1 MGGIPLAAKGSLD
14 ASRPVPK
21 YEVFCLS
28 FRRGGFFKAGRAGL
42 VKSIL
47 SELYGL
53 LNVGSRCVAVAFHR
67 EIPQA
72 SIKAFPSYSQSCS
85 WLVGGHKHQEP
96 AYTGPR
102 EVTIEWLG
110 QGCFKVTSSIGLT
123 IVTDPFN
130 PRGPNNS
137 GKVATIAADII
148 LITHESD
155 TSSYTD
161 LVSGSPIIFR
171 SSMAGGVNRASGVL
185 IRGVQTSSESL
196 VASPKLNVAYIW
208 AMDGIRFCDLGAIE
222 DALTPSEALNVER
235 GRAFATHW
243 QFTKFHCGKT
253 PDDDRTASP
262 EDHHSDGRMGLWSI
276 EHRPNQR
283 KSVDADRGTAAGHYD
298 RLPAIPAL
306 KREI

>member
-1 MGGIPLAAKGSLD
+1 MPN
-14 ASRPVPK
+14 
-21 YEVFCLS
+21 

-42 VKSIL
+42 GKSIL

-53 LNVGSRCVAVAFHR
+53 LNVGSRCVTLAFHR
-67 EIPQA
+67 RYSSSMYR
-72 SIKAFPSYSQSCS
+72 SISLLFAVLLLAGCWSR
-85 WLVGGHKHQEP
+85 HKHQEP

-130 PRGPNNS
+130 PRGPNNP

-155 TSSYTD
+155 TSNYTD

-171 SSMAGGVNRASGVL
+171 SSMASGVNRASGVL

-222 DALTPSEALNVER
+222 DALTPVGSVECGQC
-235 GRAFATHW
+235 GRAFAAHW

-262 EDHHSDGRMGLWSI
+262 EDHRSDGRMGLWSI
-276 EHRPNQR
+276 E
-283 KSVDADRGTAAGHYD
+283 RGPTSE
-298 RLPAIPAL
+298 
-306 KREI
+306 EIG